1 MVCLRSK
8 SALRRGRPPR
18 QIGRGGGGGRRKYRL
33 WLGAKRVSRYD
44 FCRDGFDDQRPR
56 QRRVGDYGGIHTSGG
71 TARLRRFLFFIERTH
86 RRRPTQAR
94 PGWAGAKNHFV
105 RFGRSRRRVTEQER
119 S

>member
-18 QIGRGGGGGRRKYRL
+18 QIGRGGGGGRRKSRL
-33 WLGAKRVSRYD
+33 WLGAKRISRYD
-44 FCRDGFDDQRPR
+44 FCRNGFDDQRPR

-71 TARLRRFLFFIERTH
+71 AAHLRRFLFFIERTY
-86 RRRPTQAR
+86 RRRPTQTGSGCAR
-94 PGWAGAKNHFV
+94 GKNHFV
-105 RFGRSRRRVTEQER
+105 HFGRSRRRVAEQER